1 MRCRRRCRNG
11 GKAAMVGK
19 ALRLLPRSNKPRHA
33 GNWPEGDKIL
43 RLSCVLKTY
52 FLLLQTRRDLCVPSL
67 IEKSGCEAGVSG
79 DIHRKKALASD
90 GRRCGYNEGQ
100 YYGA

>member
-1 MRCRRRCRNG
+1 
-11 GKAAMVGK
+11 MVGK

-79 DIHRKKALASD
+79 DIHRKKALAL
-90 GRRCGYNEGQ
+90 RWTPVRLQ
-100 YYGA
+100 

>member
-1 MRCRRRCRNG
+1 
-11 GKAAMVGK
+11 MVGK

-52 FLLLQTRRDLCVPSL
+52 FLLLQTKRDLCVPSL
-67 IEKSGCEAGVSG
+67 IEKALRGRSIWRHPQEKSSSPPMDASAVTMKDSTTA
-79 DIHRKKALASD
+79 HRDCSKRVA
-90 GRRCGYNEGQ
+90 CGT
-100 YYGA
+100 A